1 MANFED
7 AAFNLS
13 PTLVEDAA
21 GNVYN
26 PFSFVPPAASAAAPS
41 SGGFS
46 LDRLL
51 SALQTGAG
59 RVGSGIL
66 RGFEQR
72 PVSSTLTALAALA
85 ALRGGGSSRPAGYQ
99 GGINMALRA
108 QRSQEPRPAYVPYS
122 GQPTMGRRYFT
133 PTTYAAKGGL
143 MSAEGLRS
151 GDFIL
156 PADFISDL
164 GNGSSSAGLE
174 LAAEYFG
181 AEPIRG
187 PGDGMS
193 DSIATNIDGRQEAR
207 VARDEARVPRERVA
221 ALGGGDIE
229 AGSKKLY
236 DIMARVR
243 KAAHG
248 TDRQSKKV
256 NPEKFKPGGMAK
268 FADGGSTSVSDNFGG
283 STTVS
288 NNLSSWAGPYV
299 TDYLS
304 RGQALANTP
313 YEAYTGPL
321 TAGVSPIQQQAFTAA
336 GGYTA
341 PTQFAPASQI
351 ATQVGQ
357 TQTAPYTAAN
367 INTGLGPVGS
377 VESYMSPYTS
387 GVTDVLAREARRESD
402 IGRTAEQARLAQA
415 GAFGGSRQ
423 AIMEAERQR
432 NLGTQIGDIRAKGL
446 EGAYDRALRQRLGE
460 AELGVRSQT
469 AAEQSRQFG
478 AELDLRGGTQQL
490 QAAQILGG
498 LGAAESAATTQG
510 LRTLSDIGGTE
521 RGIEQEGIN
530 AALRQFEQ
538 ERLFPY
544 QQLQF
549 QQSLMQGLPVDTRS
563 TSEDISSLN
572 EFLGGA
578 GGLAALWH
586 RLSRIEGG

>member
-1 MANFED
+1 MSVFSN
-7 AAFNLS
+7 

-21 GNVYN
+21 GNVGYFN
-26 PFSFVPPAASAAAPS
+26 PSVAAPEPSPS

-51 SALQTGAG
+51 SALQKGAG
-59 RVGSGIL
+59 KIGSSVLKGI
-66 RGFEQR
+66 EDK

-85 ALRGGGSSRPAGYQ
+85 AMRGRGSAQPAGYQ

-143 MSAEGLRS
+143 MAAEGLRS

-248 TDRQSKKV
+248 TDQQSKKL

-268 FADGGSTSVSDNFGG
+268 FADGGSTSVS
-283 STTVS
+283 S
-288 NNLSSWAGPYV
+288 NLSSWAGPYV

-304 RGQALANTP
+304 KGQALANTP

-321 TAGVSPIQQQAFTAA
+321 TAGVSPVQQQAFTAA
-336 GGYTA
+336 AGYTA

-432 NLGTQIGDIRAKGL
+432 NLGTQIGDIRTKGL

-478 AELDLRGGTQQL
+478 AELGLRGGTQQL
-490 QAAQILGG
+490 QAAQVLGG
-498 LGAAESAATTQG
+498 LGAAEAAAGTQG
-510 LRTLSDIGGTE
+510 LRTLADIGAAQ
-521 RGIEQEGIN
+521 RGVEQEGIT

-563 TSEDISSLN
+563 TTADVSDLQSI
-572 EFLGGA
+572 LGTA
-578 GGLAALWH
+578 GGLAGLWKM
-586 RLSRIEGG
+586 LSDVEG

>member
-1 MANFED
+1 MSDYED
-7 AAFNLS
+7 AAFGLK

-21 GNVYN
+21 GNIYN
-26 PFSFVPPAASAAAPS
+26 PFSSAPPAAPS
-41 SGGFS
+41 STGFS

-59 RVGSGIL
+59 RVGSNIL
-66 RGFEQR
+66 RGIEQR

-85 ALRGGGSSRPAGYQ
+85 AMRGRGSAQPAGYQ

-122 GQPTMGRRYFT
+122 GQPMMGRRYFT

-143 MSAEGLRS
+143 MAAEGLRS

-221 ALGGGDIE
+221 ELGGGDIE

-248 TDRQSKKV
+248 TDQQSKKL

-268 FADGGSTSVSDNFGG
+268 FADGGSISVS
-283 STTVS
+283 S
-288 NNLSSWAGPYV
+288 NLSSWAGPYV

-304 RGQALANTP
+304 KGQALANMP

-321 TAGVSPIQQQAFTAA
+321 TAGVSPVQQQAFTAA
-336 GGYTA
+336 AGYTA

-351 ATQVGQ
+351 ATQIGQ
-357 TQTAPYTAAN
+357 TPTAPYTAAN
-367 INTGLGPVGS
+367 IGTGLGPVGS

-387 GVTDVLAREARRESD
+387 GVTDVLAREARREAD

-432 NLGTQIGDIRAKGL
+432 NLGTQIGDIRTKGL
-446 EGAYDRALRQRLGE
+446 ESAFDRALKQRLGE
-460 AELGVRSQT
+460 AELGVRAQQ

-478 AELDLRGGTQQL
+478 AELGLRGGAQQL
-490 QAAQILGG
+490 QAAQVLGG
-498 LGAAESAATTQG
+498 LGAAEAAAGTQG
-510 LRTLSDIGGTE
+510 LRTLADIGAAQ
-521 RGIEQEGIN
+521 RGVEQEGIT

-563 TSEDISSLN
+563 TTADVSDLQSI
-572 EFLGGA
+572 LGTA
-578 GGLAALWH
+578 GGLAGLWKM
-586 RLSRIEGG
+586 LSDVEG